1 MQQYKYIAGLQYANF
16 LFGETFSFQKL
27 SQNLMQIQPDSVV
40 ETL

>member
-16 LFGETFSFQKL
+16 LFGEIFSFQKL